1 MSADHMT
8 AAGDLV
14 LAHHPLIVAV
24 PFFVPAVIVSAVVGL
39 VVWRDRHAPEET
51 RTAQSRDDLAG
62 S

>member
-1 MSADHMT
+1 MT

-14 LAHHPLIVAV
+14 LAHHPLLVAV

-39 VVWRDRHAPEET
+39 VVWRDRHASEDGG
-51 RTAQSRDDLAG
+51 TAQSRDDLAG